1 MFNHA
6 LFFCAK
12 WRVMFG
18 ITPDTGDI
26 GKDIAIPIHDTM
38 LEFEEDASWG
48 SVATLI
54 RNPFNRSTEC

>member
-1 MFNHA
+1 
-6 LFFCAK
+6 
-12 WRVMFG
+12 MFG
-18 ITPDTGDI
+18 IIPDTGDI
-26 GKDIAIPIHDTM
+26 GKDIATLIHDTM

>member
-1 MFNHA
+1 
-6 LFFCAK
+6 
-12 WRVMFG
+12 MFG